1 MRQISG
7 KDVFSD
13 ETESPAALINKD
25 KTFVTGSTDNIED
38 KTYEQCADELKNLS
52 AKDSDILSYLFFPD
66 KTLKFLENGKHASR
80 EAINGNSSILQDQE
94 LRFPDMLDL
103 KKAAKF
109 EDIDLKKLREIANLV
124 ETSNI
129 DEISLEIDGVKI
141 SINKKSGSQKSAD
154 KHGPSDAA
162 AVAPLQSKAAADS
175 KDTVPGELS
184 GSPAESGRN
193 TGSGAIAENLLKV
206 KAPIVGTFYRSPS
219 PSAPPFVNAGDK
231 VKKGDTLCIIEAM
244 KLMNKINSEYDGE
257 IVEILV
263 QNEEAV
269 EYDQT
274 IITIKP

>member
-1 MRQISG
+1 MLQG
-7 KDVFSD
+7 KLLTVA
-13 ETESPAALINKD
+13 PPN
-25 KTFVTGSTDNIED
+25 
-38 KTYEQCADELKNLS
+38 Y
-52 AKDSDILSYLFFPD
+52 P
-66 KTLKFLENGKHASR
+66 
-80 EAINGNSSILQDQE
+80 DQE

-154 KHGPSDAA
+154 KHGHPDAGSRVRTRGTTVKSSDRFQQGN
-162 AVAPLQSKAAADS
+162 VS
-175 KDTVPGELS
+175 GGMS
-184 GSPAESGRN
+184 GSPAEESRN
-193 TGSGAIAENLLKV
+193 AGFGTTGENLLKV

-219 PSAPPFVNAGDK
+219 PAAPPFVNAGDK

-244 KLMNKINSEYDGE
+244 KLMNKINSEFDGE
-257 IVEILV
+257 IAEILV

-274 IITIKP
+274 IITIKPLENLELEPGLMTRIR